1 MLSVGD
7 CEKIC
12 KDEDY
17 KEIRKRLN
25 TFYDKEEKKEKDLLN
40 KIIRISCK
48 NGQLEILRYIYD
60 DLIKNAKKHLKFEK
74 TYWYRKD
81 RTCLLQVAC
90 RKSNIEIVRYLLSI
104 GISIGIDSNR
114 INNALEVCMDLI
126 QFERHDWNC
135 ATLLLENGGDVNLVH
150 RNRYKTKKK
159 GLKDITLLSI
169 ACIKRNYEMVQ
180 NLCEKYSAKINEYS
194 ILYCFDDYFY
204 YSPIKY
210 KIIIDEGTKIAEFLI
225 RKCDIGDIDK
235 ILKLLYEKYNKFE
248 IDDYIF
254 KKVMDMV
261 VKEQK
266 RRKQENIRNLLLIG
280 CRKRPELHQDELREI
295 ASFF

>member
-1 MLSVGD
+1 MSSVGD

-17 KEIRKRLN
+17 EEIRKRLN
-25 TFYDKEEKKEKDLLN
+25 TFYDKEEKKEKDSLN

-60 DLIKNAKKHLKFEK
+60 DLIKNAKKHLKLDGYQK
-74 TYWYRKD
+74 SKL
-81 RTCLLQVAC
+81 CLLQVAC

-135 ATLLLENGGDVNLVH
+135 TILLLENGGDVNLVH

-235 ILKLLYEKYNKFE
+235 ILKLLYVKYNKFE

-254 KKVMDMV
+254 KKVMDMI

-280 CRKRPELHQDELREI
+280 YRKRPELHQDELRKI
-295 ASFF
+295 ASFLLK